1 MPSILIIDDD
11 SALRE
16 VLRLALETAGHQVRE
31 VRNGREGIR
40 DFRKEPCD
48 LVITDIYMPERDGL
62 ELIEALRR
70 THPHVKIIA
79 MSGASGT
86 MDYLNKARALGA
98 AMVIR
103 KPFVMRTVL
112 RAVTELLGGVAPPEN
127 PVGREPNVR
136 G

>member
-1 MPSILIIDDD
+1 MSSILVIDDD
-11 SALRE
+11 TALRE
-16 VLRLALETAGHQVRE
+16 VLRVALETAGHGVRE

-70 THPHVKIIA
+70 THPQVKILAI
-79 MSGASGT
+79 SGASGT

-103 KPFVMRTVL
+103 KPFAMRALV
-112 RAVTELLGGVAPPEN
+112 RAVTDLLEEAVPPECQIN
-127 PVGREPNVR
+127 QNHDIPG
-136 G
+136 